1 MFFLVSVVYKLML
14 KSGLNQCIK
23 SVQILTLLTVTA
35 YNPEYK
41 DGDLLGWS
49 GSQTEHAIDQIHTK
63 LIT

>member
-1 MFFLVSVVYKLML
+1 ML